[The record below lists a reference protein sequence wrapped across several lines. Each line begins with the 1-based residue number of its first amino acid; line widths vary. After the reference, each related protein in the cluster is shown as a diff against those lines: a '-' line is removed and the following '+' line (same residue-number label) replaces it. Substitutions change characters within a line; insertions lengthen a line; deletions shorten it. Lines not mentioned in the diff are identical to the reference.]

1 MKSMLKFIIEFM
13 VLQACKNQL
22 IKHAN
27 KSLQKLLKAWN
38 KHKQKKTY
46 KT

>member
-27 KSLQKLLKAWN
+27 KSV
-38 KHKQKKTY
+38 KKII
-46 KT
+46 KSMK